1 MSASQ
6 LLRILQ
12 TRPVGTDDEIRM
24 DGLDERET
32 SMNRSPTCTNPFL
45 SNEEDN
51 NVNFW
56 NNPELETSFFGN
68 DFTNNHEDET
78 IRESTRARNVPS
90 QLFEKSNGFYI
101 DKHSV
106 ECELPELIVCYKE
119 NDFRVKDICIDE
131 GTPNDDTLSIDN
143 DNHGNNDND
152 DNDDDDMI
160 EASLDTDFLKHE
172 WLRSPARRES
182 YMDAKF
188 MSSVGSK
195 TAQIATAIYDL
206 DIPTHTNYD
215 EKLNSSTI
223 LHDDVS
229 TDQQDWSLTS
239 LEFPEPA
246 SIYAGDVDQQP
257 FQNCAE
263 DFSKRAIVGF
273 EAEKQG
279 RDDQRESL
287 LRRSEIEE
295 TQESVTFHFD
305 TRKPATGSDPYRAM
319 SPESVYELP
328 LETESCL
335 NHQNVES
342 RNMPVAKYEMRQVGE
357 SSFSMAGVISELIS
371 CSRPMPFPGG
381 ISNRS
386 DSSATSTQSFAF
398 PTLETES
405 ISSPVKMVKAERRH
419 EQKQK
424 RWRQGLICCRF

>member
-12 TRPVGTDDEIRM
+12 TRPVGTDDEMCVFSM
-24 DGLDERET
+24 DGLDERER
-32 SMNRSPTCTNPFL
+32 SMNRSPKCTNPFL

-56 NNPELETSFFGN
+56 NNPEHETSFFWN
-68 DFTNNHEDET
+68 DFTNSHKDHET
-78 IRESTRARNVPS
+78 IRESTTARNEPS

-131 GTPNDDTLSIDN
+131 GTPNDDTLSINN
-143 DNHGNNDND
+143 DNHGNNDD
-152 DNDDDDMI
+152 DDDDMI
-160 EASLDTDFLKHE
+160 CASLIQMSKAMK
-172 WLRSPARRES
+172 WLRSPASVRS
-182 YMDAKF
+182 YMDA
-188 MSSVGSK
+188 
-195 TAQIATAIYDL
+195 
-206 DIPTHTNYD
+206 N
-215 EKLNSSTI
+215 TI
-223 LHDDVS
+223 VHDDVS
-229 TDQQDWSLTS
+229 TDKQDWSLTS

-273 EAEKQG
+273 KAEKQG

-305 TRKPATGSDPYRAM
+305 TRKPATGSDPCRAM
-319 SPESVYELP
+319 SPESVMNFL
-328 LETESCL
+328 SDRKFL
-335 NHQNVES
+335 NTRMLES
-342 RNMPVAKYEMRQVGE
+342 RMSAMQNMKCDKLESQV
-357 SSFSMAGVISELIS
+357 SPAGVHFLELIT
-371 CSRPMPFPGG
+371 CSRPNAIYWWHLKIGQ
-381 ISNRS
+381 I
-386 DSSATSTQSFAF
+386 AVQQSTNPWPS
-398 PTLETES
+398 PLLETES